1 MTLEVN
7 VFRVSR
13 QPHEED
19 ECFDTYMIDE
29 LILEDEYSKDDSNPL
44 DLLLDDFEI
53 DDSYSHAVNV
63 LNVFDKS
70 QGFVKKSWQPCFE
83 ELPKERETPK
93 PSFEEVPTP
102 TLAPLPKGL
111 KHAFLGPG
119 DIFPVIISSEL
130 SDVQSDKLLD
140 LLREHKTALG
150 WTIADIKGIS
160 PLICSHRI
168 HLEEGANPR
177 RDPQRRLNPTMK
189 EVVKKEVL
197 KLLDAGI
204 IYPISDSKWIS
215 PTQVVPKKAGVTVVE
230 NEKGVL
236 VPTKVVTGWRMCIDY
251 RKLNS
256 ATRKDHFP
264 LPFIDQILERV
275 AGHPFYCFLDGY
287 SGYYQIEIS
296 LEDQE
301 KTTFTCP
308 FGTFA
313 FRRMPFGLC
322 NAPATF
328 QRCMMSIFS
337 DMVEKCMEVF
347 MDDLTVFGTSFDS
360 CLSNLKSVLCR
371 CEEKGLVLNWEK
383 CHFMVSSGIVLGH
396 IVSERGIEVDKSKIE
411 LISKLPTPRNVKDIR
426 SFLGHARFYRRFIQN
441 FSAISRP
448 LCNLLSKDT
457 EFKWNPECEKA
468 FKTLVSKLTTA
479 PIMQSPDF
487 TLPFEIMEIKRILEK
502 TVGPTRKDWSLRL
515 SDALWAYRTAYKM
528 VLGASP
534 YRLVFG
540 KSCHLPVELEH
551 RALWAIRNFN
561 FDLKTSGEERKL
573 QLCELEELRDDAYDN
588 AKDLKS
594 RMKVVHDQKIL
605 RKNFEQGNRVF
616 LYDTR
621 LHFHPGKLR
630 S

>member
-29 LILEDEYSKDDSNPL
+29 LIMEDEYIKVDSNPF
-44 DLLLDDFEI
+44 DLLIDDFDI

-63 LNVFDKS
+63 VNVFDKS

-83 ELPKERETPK
+83 ELPKEREPPK
-93 PSFEEVPTP
+93 PSSEEVPTP

-168 HLEEGANPR
+168 YLEEGANPR

-215 PTQVVPKKAGVTVVE
+215 PTQGGWPSFLLLFRWVLGILPNRDFLRRSRE
-230 NEKGVL
+230 NHL
-236 VPTKVVTGWRMCIDY
+236 YMSFWY
-251 RKLNS
+251 
-256 ATRKDHFP
+256 F
-264 LPFIDQILERV
+264 
-275 AGHPFYCFLDGY
+275 CF
-287 SGYYQIEIS
+287 
-296 LEDQE
+296 
-301 KTTFTCP
+301 
-308 FGTFA
+308 
-313 FRRMPFGLC
+313 
-322 NAPATF
+322 
-328 QRCMMSIFS
+328 
-337 DMVEKCMEVF
+337 
-347 MDDLTVFGTSFDS
+347 
-360 CLSNLKSVLCR
+360 SVLCR

-396 IVSERGIEVDKSKIE
+396 IVSEKGIEVDKSKIE
-411 LISKLPTPRNVKDIR
+411 LISKLPTPKNIKDVR

-448 LCNLLSKDT
+448 LCNLLLKDT
-457 EFKWNPECEKA
+457 EFKWNPKCEKA

-487 TLPFEIMEIKRILEK
+487 TLPFEIMC
-502 TVGPTRKDWSLRL
+502 DA
-515 SDALWAYRTAYKM
+515 SDYAIGA
-528 VLGASP
+528 VLGQRREGKPFVVYYASRTLNHSQMM
-534 YRLVFG
+534 YTTTEKELLAVVF
-540 KSCHLPVELEH
+540 
-551 RALWAIRNFN
+551 AL
-561 FDLKTSGEERKL
+561 D
-573 QLCELEELRDDAYDN
+573 
-588 AKDLKS
+588 
-594 RMKVVHDQKIL
+594 
-605 RKNFEQGNRVF
+605 
-616 LYDTR
+616 
-621 LHFHPGKLR
+621 KLR
-630 S
+630 SYLIGSPIIIFTDHSALKYLFSKSDAKEFDLTIKDKKGVENVVADHLSRLELENDTDILPIREAFPDENLFAVLSHTPWYADIANYLVSRQVPSTWSAQDKLS